1 MFKVT
6 KTFGHNEG
14 LSCCFR
20 QWRADSHCKFIH
32 GYALKVSI
40 TFSSQD
46 LDIRNWVIDYG
57 GFKDVKDFLHRWF
70 DHTTL
75 VAEDDPELAV
85 FESLFEKGLIQL
97 RTLPKLS
104 TELFAEFIYTNVVTL
119 INEPAITLESVMVSE
134 HCGNM
139 AIYGK

>member
-40 TFSSQD
+40 TFSSED

-57 GFKDVKDFLHRWF
+57 GFKEVKDFLHRWF

-75 VAEDDPELAV
+75 VAEDDPELSV
-85 FESLFEKGLIQL
+85 FEVLFEKGLIQL

-119 INEPAITLESVMVSE
+119 INQPAITLESVMVSE